1 MSFYPYG
8 CHVDYNNLKKKRV
21 SYFRLRRRVFPALHN
36 KENMILLSFRRCTFI
51 FPNRPKKVHKIS
63 PSSSVFNLN
72 LKPFSFDAVV
82 SGKVLHLQVCVCVC
96 ERERERKKGNKK
108 RRTCLLFDSPLL
120 KSLFSCGAL
129 IAVSTFF
136 VSHLSFSMH
145 VFCMH
150 VLEGERK
157 RDVGKRDTRF

>member
-1 MSFYPYG
+1 MCSPRYTT
-8 CHVDYNNLKKKRV
+8 KKTLFLYLSV
-21 SYFRLRRRVFPALHN
+21 AVPLFFR
-36 KENMILLSFRRCTFI
+36 
-51 FPNRPKKVHKIS
+51 NRPKKVHKIS
-63 PSSSVFNLN
+63 PRCCVFKTNQ
-72 LKPFSFDAVV
+72 KPFSFEVV
-82 SGKVLHLQVCVCVC
+82 ASGKILHLQVCVC
-96 ERERERKKGNKK
+96 EREREREKGNKK

-120 KSLFSCGAL
+120 KSLSSCGAL

-150 VLEGERK
+150 VLKGERE